1 MESFYVIKCKFGKNL
16 PSKRETIKL
25 EKKNNPLELEG
36 KKKWKKKN
44 KTKTTDTHTTL
55 CCRWDRPVTVYLGDR
70 WGLPAPVVSC
80 RQAIPHT
87 RNRCAA
93 SENEGTN
100 E

>member
-1 MESFYVIKCKFGKNL
+1 M
-16 PSKRETIKL
+16 KL
-25 EKKNNPLELEG
+25 EKINNPLELVG
-36 KKKWKKKN
+36 KN
-44 KTKTTDTHTTL
+44 KMKTTTKTTDAHTTL